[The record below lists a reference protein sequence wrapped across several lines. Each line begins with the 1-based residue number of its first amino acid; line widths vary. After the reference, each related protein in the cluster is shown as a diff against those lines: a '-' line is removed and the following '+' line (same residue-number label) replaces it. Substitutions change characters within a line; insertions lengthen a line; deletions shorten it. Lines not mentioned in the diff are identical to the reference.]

1 MIFDNG
7 WLRVIIGENF
17 CMDVTSL
24 HLRKEQTIIFDIR
37 WLIVNISLIYRIT
50 FCKQSFL
57 CFIIYVS
64 GYKCFADITFEKRK
78 IGKYFEYIVQ
88 KNHLLVL
95 VSFKLSF
102 NRNTSCN
109 LLLS

>member
-1 MIFDNG
+1 MIFDNE
-7 WLRVIIGENF
+7 LTRVIVSENV
-17 CMDVTSL
+17 CIEVNSP
-24 HLRKEQTIIFDIR
+24 HLRKEQTIILNIR
-37 WLIVNISLIYRIT
+37 WFIVNISLLYRIT

-64 GYKCFADITFEKRK
+64 GYKCFADITFEQRK
-78 IGKYFEYIVQ
+78 IGIYFEYIVQ